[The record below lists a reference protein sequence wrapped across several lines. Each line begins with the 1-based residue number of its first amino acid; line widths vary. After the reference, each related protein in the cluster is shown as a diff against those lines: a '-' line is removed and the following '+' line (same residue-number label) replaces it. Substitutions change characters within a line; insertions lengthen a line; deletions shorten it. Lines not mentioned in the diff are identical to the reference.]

1 MAANAPQIYD
11 LPQLHR
17 QMIEVLGV
25 KNADKLVPT
34 SDDAKPVDPVSENMN
49 ALVGKPM
56 KAFLYQE
63 HDAHIAAHISFL
75 QDPSVAQLIAQ
86 NPQAKRISAA
96 IQAHIAE
103 HLGFKYRKDLESEL
117 GAPLPAPNEELSE
130 DMEVNLSRLVAKAG
144 AQLQQKNAKEAA
156 ARKAAE
162 KAKDPVMQL
171 QQAEMK
177 IKSAEVQRKAAK
189 DQAEVQIDK
198 EKLELEKTKVKLNAQ
213 EKGVKL
219 QVDKRKEENKN
230 EMEIFKTVEN
240 NKRKQ

>member
-1 MAANAPQIYD
+1 M
-11 LPQLHR
+11 
-17 QMIEVLGV
+17 
-25 KNADKLVPT
+25 
-34 SDDAKPVDPVSENMN
+34 
-49 ALVGKPM
+49 
-56 KAFLYQE
+56 
-63 HDAHIAAHISFL
+63 
-75 QDPSVAQLIAQ
+75 
-86 NPQAKRISAA
+86 
-96 IQAHIAE
+96 
-103 HLGFKYRKDLESEL
+103 
-117 GAPLPAPNEELSE
+117 SE
-130 DMEVNLSRLVAKAG
+130 DMEVNLSRLVARAG